1 MNEQSLQARIAEL
14 TQQRHI
20 AVANLHQLDGAIAD
34 CNYWLTQI
42 RSDTV
47 KIDENEGND

>member
-14 TQQRHI
+14 TQQRAI
-20 AVANLHQLDGAIAD
+20 AVGQVQALDGAIAD

-42 RSDTV
+42 RADTV

>member
-14 TQQRHI
+14 NQQRQI
-20 AVANLHQLDGAIAD
+20 AVVNLHQLDGAIAD
-34 CNYWLTQI
+34 CNWWLSQI
-42 RSDTV
+42 RADTV